1 MADGDVVYG
10 VWDGDELVAVGTE
23 RQIHGSIRARHHVR
37 VLTPEN
43 DGRRPNKWRDIAAAS
58 LRDRAGLDYE
68 EIAELLQITVG
79 MAQGAVS
86 RVRCGRYSSERA

>member
-1 MADGDVVYG
+1 MADNDVVYG

-23 RQIHGSIRARHHVR
+23 RQIKDSIRAKRHVR

-58 LRDRAGLDYE
+58 LRDLGGLDYE
-68 EIAELLQITVG
+68 EIADLLHITVG

-86 RVRCGRYSSERA
+86 RVRCGRYASD